1 MVVNQLP
8 RLILAVMFLSL
19 AGLGYSAKMNQANV
33 SFAAESFTGTT
44 FDLS

>member
-19 AGLGYSAKMNQANV
+19 AGLGYSAKMNQTNV
-33 SFAAESFTGTT
+33 TFSAEAFTGAT

>member
-1 MVVNQLP
+1 MIVNQLP

-19 AGLGYSAKMNQANV
+19 AGIGYSAKVNQTNV
-33 SFAAESFTGTT
+33 TYAAEAFSGTT

>member
-19 AGLGYSAKMNQANV
+19 AGIGYSAKMSQTIV
-33 SFAAESFTGTT
+33 TFTAEAFFGTT

>member
-8 RLILAVMFLSL
+8 GLILAVMFLSL
-19 AGLGYSAKMNQANV
+19 AGLGYSAKMNQSNV
-33 SFAAESFTGTT
+33 TFAAEAFSGTT